1 METLRRITS
10 DSAIPMTQIV
20 LKYRKIRSFS
30 IMRIVI
36 IINQKKGETL
46 GHKTI
51 IDVAVVDVAVSKRSV
66 GGGVAA
72 HANGHDL
79 ADLGEIVVELR
90 IGHVEIQIS
99 DVEGTHS
106 AEIHSVRSHRSVS
119 RRRRG

>member
-1 METLRRITS
+1 MWN
-10 DSAIPMTQIV
+10 V
-20 LKYRKIRSFS
+20 
-30 IMRIVI
+30 V
-36 IINQKKGETL
+36 IINQTKGETL

-51 IDVAVVDVAVSKRSV
+51 VDVAVVDVAVSKRSV

-99 DVEGTHS
+99 HVERTHG
-106 AEIHSVRSHRSVS
+106 AEIHSVGSHRAVCNR